1 LPWEEKERVKTLYK
15 EYVQWLKDNGAN
27 ESTVNAV
34 WGIVEYMC
42 SADHTKLIPE
52 FQKQI
57 ITIDFI
63 RNENFDEIFTEL
75 KNL

>member
-1 LPWEEKERVKTLYK
+1 MYVK
-15 EYVQWLKDNGAN
+15 YVQWLKDNGAN

-34 WGIVEYMC
+34 WGIVEYMY
-42 SADHTKLIPE
+42 SADHSKLIPE

-63 RNENFDEIFTEL
+63 RDENFDEIFTEL